1 MSGEIVA
8 LVVVVVI
15 IFVLAALLG
24 AYLTAH
30 RLDRLHIRTD
40 LARASL
46 AGLLERRHTVA
57 AAVAGYLSERD
68 PDTAAQLTHALSDA
82 RSHSPDAVAGI
93 DPTPAPTR
101 PRPDRGE
108 AGRGEA
114 GRGDDAPDAE
124 QAENRLGVLLAGVDL
139 TTLPRDLADEID
151 DVTDRVS
158 MARRFYNDAVRDTR
172 ALREKSLVRALRLAG
187 RAQMPDYVE
196 LVDPPAATS

>member
-40 LARASL
+40 HARASL

-57 AAVAGYLSERD
+57 AAVARYLSERD

-101 PRPDRGE
+101 PSPD
-108 AGRGEA
+108 RGEA